1 MRHATFGR
9 GLSRTVN
16 ERRRLF
22 MILARE
28 LIEHGQ
34 ITTTLAKAKAVQPL
48 VEKLITRAKKGSES
62 DRRLVFEV
70 LADKKITAQLMDF
83 AKTRFAKRTS
93 GFTRIIKLGP
103 RLGDATEEAMLSFVD
118 AAVEKIKKIKSI
130 KSVKSD
136 KLAK

>member
-1 MRHATFGR
+1 
-9 GLSRTVN
+9 
-16 ERRRLF
+16 

-48 VEKLITRAKKGSES
+48 VEKLITRAKKGKEA

-70 LADKKITAQLMDF
+70 LADKAMTATLMDF
-83 AKTRFAKRTS
+83 AKTRFANRTS

-103 RLGDATEEAMLSFVD
+103 RLGDATETAMLSFVD
-118 AAVEKIKKIKSI
+118 AAVVTGEIVVTPKAKEVVKKNRPIRRIKPI
-130 KSVKSD
+130 
-136 KLAK
+136 

>member
-22 MILARE
+22 MNLARE
-28 LIEHGQ
+28 LIVHGQ

-48 VEKLITRAKKGSES
+48 VEKLITRAKKGKEAN
-62 DRRLVFEV
+62 RRLVLAV
-70 LADKKITAQLMDF
+70 LADKTITAMLMDF
-83 AKTRFAKRTS
+83 AKTRFVSRTS

-103 RLGDATEEAMLSFVD
+103 RLGDATESAMLSFVD
-118 AAVEKIKKIKSI
+118 APVEKVKKIKS
-130 KSVKSD
+130 VKLVKLD
-136 KLAK
+136 K